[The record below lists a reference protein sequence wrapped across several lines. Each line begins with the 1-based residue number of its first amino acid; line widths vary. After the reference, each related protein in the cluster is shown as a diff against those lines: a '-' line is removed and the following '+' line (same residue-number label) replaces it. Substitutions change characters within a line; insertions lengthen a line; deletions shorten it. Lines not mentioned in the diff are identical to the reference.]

1 MLGIRNSNLVVVQ
14 SFGTRAEADIAL
26 GVLESSSIEAMIQ
39 ADTAG
44 GMRQHLAWSGLGFR
58 VLVCEEDVMMARDV
72 LRTPPNTDRVVV
84 QTFATQDEADC
95 AQGALLS
102 AGIPA
107 TIQDDSARGRRPDVP
122 WTGSGFRVLVH
133 EEDVETAR
141 HVLDRPDETG
151 AKA

>member
-1 MLGIRNSNLVVVQ
+1 MRHSNLVVVQ

-26 GVLESSSIEAMIQ
+26 SILQSSGIEAMIQ

-58 VLVCEEDVMMARDV
+58 VVVCEEDVAMARDV
-72 LRTPPNTDRVVV
+72 LEPPTDTNQVVV

-107 TIQDDSARGRRPDVP
+107 TIQDDSASGWRPDLP
-122 WTGSGFRVLVH
+122 WTGSGFRMLVH
-133 EEDVETAR
+133 EEDLATAR
-141 HVLDRPDETG
+141 HVLDQPDETR
-151 AKA
+151 AKV